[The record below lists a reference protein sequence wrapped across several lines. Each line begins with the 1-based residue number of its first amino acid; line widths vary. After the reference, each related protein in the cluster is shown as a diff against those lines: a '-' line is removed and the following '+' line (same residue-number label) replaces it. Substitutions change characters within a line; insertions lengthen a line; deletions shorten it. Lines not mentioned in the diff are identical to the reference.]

1 MQTTLPQPL
10 KKDRSNTASENRAD
24 SPLRPRAPVPKPPPS
39 QFSPNSIAMIIITR
53 PDATEE
59 QIDHIVSRIRNWGLK
74 SEVSRGEHRV
84 VIGVIGPEDKIR
96 EKPLGAFPGVESV
109 TPVLKPYK
117 LVAYEFRGRH
127 SHVQI
132 GDVTVGAK
140 EVVIMAGPCSVESE
154 EQITAIAADVRKSGA
169 KILRGGAFKPR
180 TSPYS
185 FQGLGKI
192 GLQLLAEA
200 RKLTGMPI
208 ITEVMDTKDLELVCE
223 YADCLQI
230 GARNM
235 QNFALLREV
244 GRTHLPVMLKR
255 GMSATIKDLLMSA
268 EYILSE
274 GNFNVLLCERG
285 IRTFETMTRNTLD
298 LNAVPVLKSETH
310 LPVVVDPT
318 HGIGLREYIPSMA
331 LAAVAAGAD
340 SVMIEV
346 HNYPELA
353 KSDGEQALRPHEFD
367 DLVVRVRSVANAV
380 GREL

>member
-1 MQTTLPQPL
+1 MQTIFPPPL
-10 KKDRSNTASENRAD
+10 SNRPKTGSENRLDQLDLNQTTGGRTA
-24 SPLRPRAPVPKPPPS
+24 PRLTS
-39 QFSPNSIAMIIITR
+39 NLLAMIIVTR

-59 QIDHIVSRIRNWGLK
+59 QIEHIVDRIRSWGLK
-74 SEVSRGEHRV
+74 TEVSRGEMRV

-117 LVAYEFRGRH
+117 LVAYEFRRTN
-127 SHVQI
+127 SHIQI
-132 GDVTVGAK
+132 GNVTVGAK
-140 EVVIMAGPCSVESE
+140 EVVVMAGPCSVESE
-154 EQITAIAADVRKSGA
+154 EQITTIAKAVRKSGA

-185 FQGLGKI
+185 FQGLGKL
-192 GLQLLAEA
+192 GLQFLAEA
-200 RKLTGMPI
+200 RRATGMPI

-235 QNFALLREV
+235 QNFSLLREV
-244 GRTHLPVMLKR
+244 GRTNLPVMLKR
-255 GMSATIKDLLMSA
+255 GMSATVKDLLMSA

-285 IRTFETMTRNTLD
+285 IRTFENMTRNTLD
-298 LNAVPVLKSETH
+298 LNAVPVLKAETH

-318 HGIGLREYIPSMA
+318 HGIGVREFVPAMA

-340 SVMIEV
+340 SIMIEV
-346 HNYPELA
+346 HNAPEQA
-353 KSDGEQALRPHEFD
+353 KSDGEQALLPADFE
-367 DLVVRVRSVANAV
+367 DLVTRVRNVAIAV

>member
-1 MQTTLPQPL
+1 MQTIFPPPL
-10 KKDRSNTASENRAD
+10 RNRPNTGSENLLDQLDLNKTTGGRTA
-24 SPLRPRAPVPKPPPS
+24 PRLTS
-39 QFSPNSIAMIIITR
+39 NLIAMIIVTR

-59 QIDHIVSRIRNWGLK
+59 QIEHIVDRIRSWGLK
-74 SEVSRGEHRV
+74 TEVSRGEMRV

-117 LVAYEFRGRH
+117 LVAYEFRRTN
-127 SHVQI
+127 SHIQI
-132 GDVTVGAK
+132 GNVTVGAK
-140 EVVIMAGPCSVESE
+140 EVVVMAGPCSVESE
-154 EQITAIAADVRKSGA
+154 DQITIIAKSVRKSGA

-192 GLQLLAEA
+192 GLQFLAEA
-200 RKLTGMPI
+200 RRATGMPI

-235 QNFALLREV
+235 QNFSLLREV
-244 GRTHLPVMLKR
+244 GRTNLPVMLKR
-255 GMSATIKDLLMSA
+255 GMSATVKDLLMSA

-285 IRTFETMTRNTLD
+285 IRTFENMIRNTLD
-298 LNAVPVLKSETH
+298 LNAVPVLKAETH

-318 HGIGLREYIPSMA
+318 HGIGVREFVPAMA

-340 SVMIEV
+340 SIMIEV
-346 HNYPELA
+346 HNAPEQA
-353 KSDGEQALRPHEFD
+353 KSDGEQALLPVDFD
-367 DLVVRVRSVANAV
+367 DLVARVRSVAIAV

>member
-10 KKDRSNTASENRAD
+10 KKDRLNAASENCAD
-24 SPLRPRAPVPKPPPS
+24 SPLRPPAPVPKPSPS
-39 QFSPNSIAMIIITR
+39 QISPNSIAMIIITR

-59 QIDHIVSRIRNWGLK
+59 QIDYIVSRIRNWGLK

-367 DLVVRVRSVANAV
+367 DLVHRVRSVANAV

>member
-1 MQTTLPQPL
+1 MGGRTAPQL
-10 KKDRSNTASENRAD
+10 T
-24 SPLRPRAPVPKPPPS
+24 
-39 QFSPNSIAMIIITR
+39 PNSIAMIIVTR

-59 QIDHIVSRIRNWGLK
+59 QIDHIVARIRSWGLK
-74 SEVSRGEHRV
+74 TEVSRGEMRV

-117 LVAYEFRGRH
+117 LVSYEFRGRH
-127 SHVQI
+127 SHIQV
-132 GDVTVGAK
+132 GNVTVGAH
-140 EVVIMAGPCSVESE
+140 EVVVMAGPCSVESE
-154 EQITAIAADVRKSGA
+154 DQITTIAKSVRKSGA

-192 GLQLLAEA
+192 GLQFLAEA
-200 RKLTGMPI
+200 RRVTGMPI

-223 YADCLQI
+223 YADCLQV

-235 QNFALLREV
+235 QNFSLLREV
-244 GRTHLPVMLKR
+244 GRTNLPVMLKR

-285 IRTFETMTRNTLD
+285 IRTFENMTRNTLD
-298 LNAVPVLKSETH
+298 LNAVPVLKAETH

-318 HGIGLREYIPSMA
+318 HGIGVREFVPAMA
-331 LAAVAAGAD
+331 LAAVASGAD
-340 SVMIEV
+340 SIMIEV
-346 HNYPELA
+346 HNAPEQA
-353 KSDGEQALRPHEFD
+353 KSDGEQALLPADFA
-367 DLVVRVRSVANAV
+367 DLVARVRSVAIAV

>member
-1 MQTTLPQPL
+1 
-10 KKDRSNTASENRAD
+10 
-24 SPLRPRAPVPKPPPS
+24 
-39 QFSPNSIAMIIITR
+39 MIIITR

-59 QIDHIVSRIRNWGLK
+59 QIDHIVSRIRSWGLK
-74 SEVSRGEHRV
+74 SEVSRGEQRV

-117 LVAYEFRGRH
+117 LVAYEFRSRH
-127 SHVQI
+127 SHIQI
-132 GDVTVGAK
+132 GNVTVGAK
-140 EVVIMAGPCSVESE
+140 ELVIMAGPCSVESE
-154 EQITAIAADVRKSGA
+154 EQITLIAKEVRKSGA

-192 GLQLLAEA
+192 GLQFLAEA
-200 RKLTGMPI
+200 RKITGMPI
-208 ITEVMDTKDLELVCE
+208 ITEVMDTKDLELVCA
-223 YADCLQI
+223 YADCLQV

-235 QNFALLREV
+235 QNFSLLREV
-244 GRTHLPVMLKR
+244 GRTNLPVMLKR

-298 LNAVPVLKSETH
+298 LNAVPVLKRETH
-310 LPVVVDPT
+310 LPIVVDPT
-318 HGIGLREYIPSMA
+318 HGIGVREHIPSMA

-340 SVMIEV
+340 AVMVEV
-346 HNYPELA
+346 HNSPEHA
-353 KSDGEQALRPHEFD
+353 KSDGEQALLPRDFD
-367 DLVVRVRSVANAV
+367 DLVTRVKYVASAV
-380 GREL
+380 GREV